1 MVTPPPSYSKRRLCN
16 GRPPSLQGKK
26 GKSPSDDSR
35 GNLVDREDDGRRVGR
50 LKLVDIRALVEDDR
64 AAVSQSE
71 CQGGPEIAA
80 RNIGSGI
87 VVEAIHTVDIAGD
100 GGEMNNSWPGR
111 GETQQTG
118 GIRIHDAYGD
128 VFVIPIQ
135 MMSAKTVME

>member
-1 MVTPPPSYSKRRLCN
+1 M
-16 GRPPSLQGKK
+16 
-26 GKSPSDDSR
+26 
-35 GNLVDREDDGRRVGR
+35 
-50 LKLVDIRALVEDDR
+50 DINR

-100 GGEMNNSWPGR
+100 GGEMNTSWPGR

-118 GIRIHDAYGD
+118 GIRIHDACKD
-128 VFVIPIQ
+128 VFMTAIQ
-135 MMSAKTVME
+135 MMNARTVME